1 MWTSIIV
8 LSLDIG
14 QDYIVLH
21 LMDTFFYSVWLIQSI
36 VIRYLIILCFCR
48 NGQWMVLIDAAKG
61 CSTRPPDLSKYPADF
76 VAISFYKVLVHAF
89 ECFLSIVDDN

>member
-1 MWTSIIV
+1 
-8 LSLDIG
+8 
-14 QDYIVLH
+14 
-21 LMDTFFYSVWLIQSI
+21 
-36 VIRYLIILCFCR
+36 
-48 NGQWMVLIDAAKG
+48 MVLIDAAKG